1 MYVCVCN
8 GVTDKQ
14 IIKAAEQGASSLQDL
29 SDELNVA
36 TCCGRCANCAKKVLR
51 EAHSRNMPHTTSHTR
66 SHEHPVMMMS
76 STAFA

>member
-14 IIKAAEQGASSLQDL
+14 IIKAVEEGASTLQDL

-36 TCCGRCANCAKKVLR
+36 TCCGRCASCAKKVMR
-51 EAHSRNMPHTTSHTR
+51 EAHCCNQPYEQPAAVHS
-66 SHEHPVMMMS
+66 V
-76 STAFA
+76 AFA

>member
-14 IIKAAEQGASSLQDL
+14 IIKAVEEGASTLQDL

-36 TCCGRCANCAKKVLR
+36 TCCGRCASCAKKVMR
-51 EAHSRNMPHTTSHTR
+51 EAYCHNQSYEQPAAVNSV
-66 SHEHPVMMMS
+66 S
-76 STAFA
+76 FA

>member
-14 IIKAAEQGASSLQDL
+14 IIKAADGGATTLQDL

-36 TCCGRCANCAKKVLR
+36 TCCGRCATCAKKVLS
-51 EAHSRNMPHTTSHTR
+51 EAR
-66 SHEHPVMMMS
+66 SHNQSHQQPIMMH

>member
-14 IIKAAEQGASSLQDL
+14 IIKAADGGATTLQDL

-36 TCCGRCANCAKKVLR
+36 TCCGRCATCAKKY
-51 EAHSRNMPHTTSHTR
+51 
-66 SHEHPVMMMS
+66 
-76 STAFA
+76 

>member
-1 MYVCVCN
+1 MFVCVCN

-14 IIKAAEQGASSLQDL
+14 IVKAAEEGASTLQDL

-51 EAHSRNMPHTTSHTR
+51 DAHSHIQATEQPIL
-66 SHEHPVMMMS
+66 MM
-76 STAFA
+76 AG